1 MNLEKY
7 EDYFKNILAR
17 TFVTNAQKKTITLQN
32 SEVTDVFIEV
42 YANKKSHILGKTK
55 EHYFIINYTKEPYEF
70 SVVLIH
76 NDPIVLLENFEDKTI
91 FTHNIPTKDYIE
103 KLFFKY
109 ELEKD
114 LEKKIIQKKSFKI

>member
-1 MNLEKY
+1 ML
-7 EDYFKNILAR
+7 I
-17 TFVTNAQKKTITLQN
+17 KKVI
-32 SEVTDVFIEV
+32 F
-42 YANKKSHILGKTK
+42 LGKTK
-55 EHYFIINYTKEPYEF
+55 EHYFIINYTKELYEF

-76 NDPIVLLENFEDKTI
+76 NDPIVLLENFEDKNI

-114 LEKKIIQKKSFKI
+114 LEKKITQKKSFKI